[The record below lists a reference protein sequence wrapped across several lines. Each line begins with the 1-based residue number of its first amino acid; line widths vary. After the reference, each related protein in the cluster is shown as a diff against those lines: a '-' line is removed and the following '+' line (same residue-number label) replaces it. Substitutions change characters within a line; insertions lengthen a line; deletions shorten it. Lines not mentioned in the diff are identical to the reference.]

1 MPQASQ
7 SSLNRSPDDRAIS
20 SPRARGR
27 DEPRYAFR
35 AALSRYKGTRLA
47 AIRLAQGAA
56 PGGFRVR
63 PSGAADEIADYL
75 DEPAAV
81 LALIARLSPESQLAI
96 SLFGLTE
103 VTSLPLAGISQTLRT
118 LLAEPAPAILP
129 LLELGLLAVIAE
141 GDSGQ
146 IDGFDEIL
154 QSEDPWRVFLRVH
167 PAVPRSVRTARPQ
180 DLLPRASGPISEI
193 READGLEAVLR
204 LAALWQRLGAEP
216 LRQTQQGVLYKRDR
230 DRIDLDPVLASPIAD
245 SFVPLPDS
253 PSLWLALARR
263 VGLIESE
270 ADGDRLLAAPLD
282 FWNDN
287 EFHLLQMIATG
298 WLSLPDWCE
307 LPPEAL
313 AEDDAEAAAVPYLRC
328 ALLLWLSTLGDSEW
342 VALDDL
348 AAQLTARCPAWSRLS
363 RSPAA
368 QDDSSARARPPARA
382 RARSRNTA
390 GSRPRETVL
399 LESILL
405 GAAYALGLV
414 RAAVEAPIGR
424 RVVQLS
430 TFGRYVLAV
439 GPTPPA
445 RPAFERFLFVQPN
458 FEVIAYRQGLTPQ
471 MVGRLSRFAWWT
483 QIGSALE
490 LKLSRES
497 IVFGLDLGSKPEW
510 MLETLSRASQRPLSR
525 GITEAI
531 SHWAERRERVVFY
544 AASTL
549 IEFLTQAE
557 RDQAIELWPADGDAA
572 PVPVAERFLLV
583 EDDKTVPYARLRLT
597 SSRDYRR
604 PPDVC
609 VTVEPDGVTL
619 ALDLA
624 RADLLVDA
632 ELAQFA
638 DPSPGTERAA
648 GQSGAALARRFV
660 ITSESL
666 QRGINRGMGPPWLS
680 EWFERRAG
688 RAIPAAVELLL
699 LAKSSRVPR
708 LKAAKI
714 IVVTVPS
721 AEVLEGLR
729 QLPMTRSFLG
739 EVLGPTSV
747 VVAENQLAAL
757 QSVLEELKI
766 IIDIE

>member
-1 MPQASQ
+1 MIVPSRRRALVAAT
-7 SSLNRSPDDRAIS
+7 SLATLFVLPSPVTRVHAWPRFDW
-20 SPRARGR
+20 PRARHQAGSASG
-27 DEPRYAFR
+27 P
-35 AALSRYKGTRLA
+35 AAT
-47 AIRLAQGAA
+47 
-56 PGGFRVR
+56 
-63 PSGAADEIADYL
+63 ADEIADYL

-103 VTSLPLAGISQTLRT
+103 VTSLPLAGISQTLLT
-118 LLAEPAPAILP
+118 LLTEPAPAILP
-129 LLELGLLAVIAE
+129 LLELGLLAVFAE

-146 IDGFDEIL
+146 IDEFDEIL
-154 QSEDPWRVFLRVH
+154 QSEDPCAYSSAFTRPCPGACAL
-167 PAVPRSVRTARPQ
+167 PRPQ

-270 ADGDRLLAAPLD
+270 AGGDRLLAAPLE
-282 FWNDN
+282 FWTEN
-287 EFHLLQMIATG
+287 EFHLPQMIATG

-368 QDDSSARARPPARA
+368 QDDSSPRARPPARA

-405 GAAYALGLV
+405 GAAYPLGLV

-525 GITEAI
+525 GVIEAI
-531 SHWAERRERVVFY
+531 NHWAERRERVVFY
-544 AASTL
+544 SATTL

-572 PVPVAERFLLV
+572 AGSRRGAVPAGRGRSNRSIRPASLDQL
-583 EDDKTVPYARLRLT
+583 ARLPPASRRL
-597 SSRDYRR
+597 RHGR
-604 PPDVC
+604 
-609 VTVEPDGVTL
+609 
-619 ALDLA
+619 
-624 RADLLVDA
+624 
-632 ELAQFA
+632 
-638 DPSPGTERAA
+638 
-648 GQSGAALARRFV
+648 ARRRD
-660 ITSESL
+660 SCA
-666 QRGINRGMGPPWLS
+666 RPGPGRPLGG
-680 EWFERRAG
+680 RRAG
-688 RAIPAAVELLL
+688 PVRRSSRTAGPRPRAIRRRAFPPIRDHERLTATGNQPGNDTALVKRMVRAPRREGDPGRRRTPAACE
-699 LAKSSRVPR
+699 
-708 LKAAKI
+708 I
-714 IVVTVPS
+714 VPS
-721 AEVLEGLR
+721 AEAQSR
-729 QLPMTRSFLG
+729 QDHRCHRALGRGARRIAPASHDPVFPRRGPRSNFRGRRRKPARRL
-739 EVLGPTSV
+739 
-747 VVAENQLAAL
+747 AERARG
-757 QSVLEELKI
+757 
-766 IIDIE
+766 IENHH